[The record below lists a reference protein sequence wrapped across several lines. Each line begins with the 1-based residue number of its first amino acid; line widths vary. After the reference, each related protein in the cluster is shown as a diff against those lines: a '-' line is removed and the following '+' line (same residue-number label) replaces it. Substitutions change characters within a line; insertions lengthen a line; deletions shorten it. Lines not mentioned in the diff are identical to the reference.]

1 MKIYNRKGFIWGIV
15 WTVLGGLRLLL
26 LVIQPE
32 NTTAQLVKGI
42 IVGVVLLTLGL
53 SGFTRALSKQ
63 ATREDRIEE
72 NDERNK
78 LVRLKSKARVN
89 DVMFWT
95 MIALIV
101 CGVIGYYMTDNIAW
115 AFLAFAP
122 LLQVIVYFW
131 SSIILSIYYE
141 RRE

>member
-1 MKIYNRKGFIWGIV
+1 MKIYNRKGFLWGIV
-15 WTVLGGLRLLL
+15 WTVLGVLRLLL

-32 NTTAQLVKGI
+32 DTTAQFVKGI

-78 LVRLKSKARVN
+78 LVRLKSKTRVN

-131 SSIILSIYYE
+131 SSIIVSIYYE

>member
-1 MKIYNRKGFIWGIV
+1 MRIYNRKGFIWGIV

-32 NTTAQLVKGI
+32 DTTAQLVKGI

>member
-32 NTTAQLVKGI
+32 DTTAQLVKGT

-78 LVRLKSKARVN
+78 LVRLKSKAWVN

>member
-32 NTTAQLVKGI
+32 DMTAQLVKGI

>member
-32 NTTAQLVKGI
+32 DTTAQLVKGI

>member
-15 WTVLGGLRLLL
+15 WTVLGVLRLLL

-32 NTTAQLVKGI
+32 DTTAQLVKGI

-131 SSIILSIYYE
+131 SSIFVSIYYE
-141 RRE
+141 HKE

>member
-1 MKIYNRKGFIWGIV
+1 MKIYNRKGFLWGIV
-15 WTVLGGLRLLL
+15 WTVLGVLRLLL

-32 NTTAQLVKGI
+32 DTTAQLVKGI

-131 SSIILSIYYE
+131 SSIFVSIYYE
-141 RRE
+141 HKE

>member
-1 MKIYNRKGFIWGIV
+1 MKIYNRKGFIWGIA
-15 WTVLGGLRLLL
+15 WTVLGVLRLLL

-32 NTTAQLVKGI
+32 DTTAQFVKGI

-95 MIALIV
+95 MIALIA

-131 SSIILSIYYE
+131 SSIFVSIYYE
-141 RRE
+141 HKE

>member
-32 NTTAQLVKGI
+32 DTTAQLVKGI

-72 NDERNK
+72 NEERNK